1 MAITKQFNKDNEF
14 VKYVEGK
21 YKGKVRM
28 MERLYLPSE
37 SGMRVVIEFHIPDS
51 DAVDELEVYR
61 RINRVLE
68 VIAEGEE

>member
-1 MAITKQFNKDNEF
+1 MGITREQSFL
-14 VKYVEGK
+14 KYVEER

-37 SGMRVVIEFHIPDS
+37 SGMRVIIEFHIPDG

-61 RINRVLE
+61 RINK
-68 VIAEGEE
+68 VIHVVAEGEE